1 MSLNITSE
9 ITTRDGFVLP
19 ISYGRISVTDNYD
32 GEQIA
37 CGVNIYKDEAAFE
50 AGDAAVKSSL
60 RDNLLAPYNRDV
72 DGVDILDLAHDAIID
87 QLSDQG
93 IASTKVL

>member
-19 ISYGRISVTDNYD
+19 TSYGRISVTDNYN

-37 CGVNIYKDEAAFE
+37 CAVNIYKDEAAFE
-50 AGDAAVKSSL
+50 AGDSAVKTAL
-60 RDNLLAPYNRDV
+60 RSNLLAPYNRDV
-72 DGVDILDLAHDAIID
+72 DGVDILDLAHDAIMD
-87 QLSDQG
+87 QLSAQG
-93 IASTKVL
+93 IASVKNL